1 MKAKYLVADTA
12 AFVKNVPLWEYGEEI
27 CSTPEVIGEIRDR
40 HTKQHIQSLP
50 VKIELKQPKPES
62 IKFINEFSKKTGD
75 FASLSLA
82 DIKVLALTYELEVEV
97 QGGSGHLRSEPEK
110 TVTEYSKPKKITDDA
125 LKLPGF
131 YYPSEQQSE
140 GNVVNSTSSISSEES
155 GTDKGEESTPQYC
168 SPSLHPSVYTSKAP
182 DICWR
187 HMIGLESFLKD
198 NSYIHGYFP
207 TIQDWK
213 FYTTLTK
220 DYPQFYPSHK
230 GFRKYQIPFAKN
242 VCPLQSTFPHIWR
255 WAKHIS
261 TFSEKERETFPTAE
275 RSLADILR
283 DFGERAENME
293 EECQQIKNQ
302 VPLDIG
308 SISIDENVKQSDSVG
323 EDGDSE
329 KEKGE
334 QELDEEEEEEDED
347 EDEEEEYVY
356 EEYCE
361 DDERI
366 DSEQHNGDEDYDED
380 QTEEISEDYVN
391 AEEGAG
397 DEEEDDDA
405 GGWITLSNVKKH
417 KMKKIGLKPEEE
429 IEEKEV
435 LVACMTADFAMQNVL
450 KHIGLRV
457 MGVDGKLIQ
466 QVRTFILR
474 CHACF
479 KTTSIM
485 NRTFCQKCGNKT
497 LKKVS
502 VTLNPDGTKK
512 IWVNT
517 KRPINIKG
525 TKFSLPMPKGGK
537 HARYPILAADQKE
550 AKKHAS
556 KLSYKKINPLHV
568 DFDTL
573 NSPFAVRDVYSRA
586 SQLGYIAGKKNHQ
599 LYWEKKNPNEGRRTV
614 GKRKK

>member
-1 MKAKYLVADTA
+1 MKAKHLVADTA

-82 DIKVLALTYELEVEV
+82 DIKVLALTYELEIEA
-97 QGGSGHLRSEPEK
+97 QGGSDHLRSEPEK
-110 TVTEYSKPKKITDDA
+110 AVTEFSKPKKSTDDA

-131 YYPSEQQSE
+131 YYPSEQE
-140 GNVVNSTSSISSEES
+140 G
-155 GTDKGEESTPQYC
+155 
-168 SPSLHPSVYTSKAP
+168 
-182 DICWR
+182 
-187 HMIGLESFLKD
+187 
-198 NSYIHGYFP
+198 
-207 TIQDWK
+207 
-213 FYTTLTK
+213 
-220 DYPQFYPSHK
+220 
-230 GFRKYQIPFAKN
+230 
-242 VCPLQSTFPHIWR
+242 
-255 WAKHIS
+255 
-261 TFSEKERETFPTAE
+261 
-275 RSLADILR
+275 
-283 DFGERAENME
+283 
-293 EECQQIKNQ
+293 EECQQIRSQ

-308 SISIDENVKQSDSVG
+308 SLSIDENVEQLNSAG
-323 EDGDSE
+323 EDGDSDE
-329 KEKGE
+329 EKGE
-334 QELDEEEEEEDED
+334 QELNEQEEEEE
-347 EDEEEEYVY
+347 EEEEYVY

-366 DSEQHNGDEDYDED
+366 DLENHNGDEEYDED
-380 QTEEISEDYVN
+380 QNEEIIGDNVN

-397 DEEEDDDA
+397 GEDDDDDA

-417 KMKKIGLKPEEE
+417 KMKKIGLKPEDE
-429 IEEKEV
+429 IEDKEV

-466 QVRTFILR
+466 KVRTFILR

-479 KTTSIM
+479 RTTSIM

-517 KRPINIKG
+517 KKPINIKG

-537 HARYPILAADQKE
+537 HARNPVLAADQKE

-556 KLSYKKINPLHV
+556 KLSYKKINPLHI
-568 DFDTL
+568 DYDTL

-599 LYWEKKNPNEGRRTV
+599 LYWEKKNPNEGRRTT

>member
-1 MKAKYLVADTA
+1 MKAKHLVADTA

-82 DIKVLALTYELEVEV
+82 DIKVLALTYELEVEAH
-97 QGGSGHLRSEPEK
+97 GGSDHLRSEPEK
-110 TVTEYSKPKKITDDA
+110 AVTEFNKPKKSTGDA
-125 LKLPGF
+125 LILPGF
-131 YYPSEQQSE
+131 YYPSEQE
-140 GNVVNSTSSISSEES
+140 G
-155 GTDKGEESTPQYC
+155 
-168 SPSLHPSVYTSKAP
+168 
-182 DICWR
+182 
-187 HMIGLESFLKD
+187 
-198 NSYIHGYFP
+198 
-207 TIQDWK
+207 
-213 FYTTLTK
+213 
-220 DYPQFYPSHK
+220 
-230 GFRKYQIPFAKN
+230 
-242 VCPLQSTFPHIWR
+242 
-255 WAKHIS
+255 
-261 TFSEKERETFPTAE
+261 
-275 RSLADILR
+275 
-283 DFGERAENME
+283 
-293 EECQQIKNQ
+293 EECQQIKSQ

-308 SISIDENVKQSDSVG
+308 SLSIDEDLEQLHSAG
-323 EDGDSE
+323 EDGDSDEE
-329 KEKGE
+329 KVE
-334 QELDEEEEEEDED
+334 QELNEQEEE
-347 EDEEEEYVY
+347 EEEEYVY
-356 EEYCE
+356 EEFCE

-366 DSEQHNGDEDYDED
+366 DLENDNGDEED
-380 QTEEISEDYVN
+380 DDQPEEINEDTVN

-397 DEEEDDDA
+397 GEDDDDDD

-417 KMKKIGLKPEEE
+417 KMKKIGLKPEDE

-435 LVACMTADFAMQNVL
+435 PVACMTADFAMQNVL

-537 HARYPILAADQKE
+537 HTRYPILAADQKE

-568 DFDTL
+568 DFDTCEYDF
-573 NSPFAVRDVYSRA
+573 SFF
-586 SQLGYIAGKKNHQ
+586 QLLLKTIIFIQ
-599 LYWEKKNPNEGRRTV
+599 V
-614 GKRKK
+614 S

>member
-1 MKAKYLVADTA
+1 MKAKHLVADTA

-27 CSTPEVIGEIRDR
+27 CSIPEVIGEIRDK

-75 FASLSLA
+75 FGSLSLA
-82 DIKVLALTYELEVEV
+82 DIKVLALTYELEVEAH
-97 QGGSGHLRSEPEK
+97 GGSDHLHSEPEK
-110 TVTEYSKPKKITDDA
+110 SVTEFRPPKKSTGDA
-125 LKLPGF
+125 LLLPGF
-131 YYPSEQQSE
+131 YYPSEQSE
-140 GNVVNSTSSISSEES
+140 GNVVNSISSVSSDES
-155 GTDKGEESTPQYC
+155 ETDKGVESAPQYC
-168 SPSLHPSVYTSKAP
+168 SLSLHPSVYTSKAP

-187 HMIGLESFLKD
+187 HMIGLESFLED
-198 NSYIHGYFP
+198 NSYIQGYLP
-207 TIQDWK
+207 TTEDWK
-213 FYTTLTK
+213 LYTTLTK

-255 WAKHIS
+255 WASHIS
-261 TFSEKERETFPTAE
+261 TFSEKERESFQTAE

-293 EECQQIKNQ
+293 GEECQQLKSQ

-308 SISIDENVKQSDSVG
+308 SLSIGEDDEQSYSVG
-323 EDGDSE
+323 EDGDSNEE
-329 KEKGE
+329 KVE
-334 QELDEEEEEEDED
+334 QDLNEQEEEEEEEYEYEEFNED
-347 EDEEEEYVY
+347 ERTDLENHKEEEECY
-356 EEYCE
+356 
-361 DDERI
+361 
-366 DSEQHNGDEDYDED
+366 ED
-380 QTEEISEDYVN
+380 QTDEVNEDSVN
-391 AEEGAG
+391 AEEADG
-397 DEEEDDDA
+397 DEDDDD
-405 GGWITLSNVKKH
+405 GGWITLTNVKKH
-417 KMKKIGLKPEEE
+417 KMKRIGLTPEEE
-429 IEEKEV
+429 DMEKEV
-435 LVACMTADFAMQNVL
+435 LVACMTSDFAMQNVMKHMGL
-450 KHIGLRV
+450 KV

-466 QVRTFILR
+466 QVRTYILR
-474 CHACF
+474 CYACF

-485 NRTFCQKCGNKT
+485 NRMFCPKCGNKT
-497 LKKVS
+497 LKRVA
-502 VTLNPDGTKK
+502 VTLNPDGTKR

-517 KRPINIKG
+517 KRPINIRG

-537 HARYPILAADQKE
+537 HARNPILAADQKE

-556 KLSYKKINPLHV
+556 RLSYKKVNPLHV
-568 DFDTL
+568 DYDTL

-599 LYWEKKNPNEGRRTV
+599 MYWEKKNPNEGRRTT